1 MSKEK
6 TVRERP
12 SYSNEFKDAIRV
24 KILNRGQKTM
34 AEICDEEGVKYSTA
48 DNWVRKRKRDMSIDM
63 KKQKSSAKYS
73 AEQKLK
79 ILIDTGALG
88 EAELGAYLRKEGL
101 FSTQLDEW
109 KKEFLL
115 SLSSVKK
122 PKKSKDERDQKIKSL
137 EREIL
142 RKDKALAEASALLI
156 LQKKVS
162 LIWGNSDEGEA

>member
-1 MSKEK
+1 
-6 TVRERP
+6 
-12 SYSNEFKDAIRV
+12 
-24 KILNRGQKTM
+24 M

-73 AEQKLK
+73 AEQKFK
-79 ILIDTGALG
+79 ILMATGSMS
-88 EAELGAYLRKEGL
+88 EHELGVYLRKEGL
-101 FSTQLDEW
+101 FSAQLDEW

-115 SLSSVKK
+115 SVTSFKK
-122 PKKSKDERDQKIKSL
+122 PKKSKDERDKKIKSL

>member
-1 MSKEK
+1 
-6 TVRERP
+6 V
-12 SYSNEFKDAIRV
+12 I
-24 KILNRGQKTM
+24 
-34 AEICDEEGVKYSTA
+34 
-48 DNWVRKRKRDMSIDM
+48 
-63 KKQKSSAKYS
+63 QKSSSKYS

-79 ILIDTGALG
+79 ILIDTGSLN

-101 FSTQLDEW
+101 FSTQLDVW
-109 KKEFLL
+109 KKDFLL
-115 SLSSVKK
+115 SVSSLKK

-162 LIWGNSDEGEA
+162 LIWGKSDEGEA

>member
-1 MSKEK
+1 
-6 TVRERP
+6 
-12 SYSNEFKDAIRV
+12 
-24 KILNRGQKTM
+24 M

-63 KKQKSSAKYS
+63 KKPKSSAKYS

-79 ILIDTGALG
+79 ILIDTGSLS

-101 FSTQLDEW
+101 FSAQLDEW

-115 SLSSVKK
+115 SVSSIKK
-122 PKKSKDERDQKIKSL
+122 PKKSKDARDQKIKSL

-162 LIWGNSDEGEA
+162 LIWGNNDEGEV

>member
-1 MSKEK
+1 
-6 TVRERP
+6 
-12 SYSNEFKDAIRV
+12 
-24 KILNRGQKTM
+24 M

-79 ILIDTGALG
+79 ILIDTGTLS

-115 SLSSVKK
+115 SVSSVKK